1 MTCVGQVIGAVVAET
16 QAQAQRAAKMVKIS
30 YEELP
35 RILTIEVIAL
45 LISRVFRARLK
56 FNFGLVCRPLMPAP
70 ALESNE
76 IIRIFSPLKGLAV
89 ISHFEVAR
97 ETGLMLCR
105 SALRD
110 CFEDANTFSLTVAQV
125 SLHLARLWKQPYDK
139 CYYLHM
145 LYSLVSCI
153 Y

>member
-1 MTCVGQVIGAVVAET
+1 MSSCSVLICTACGQVTCVGQVIGAVVAET

-76 IIRIFSPLKGLAV
+76 IIRIFSP
-89 ISHFEVAR
+89 FE
-97 ETGLMLCR
+97 
-105 SALRD
+105 
-110 CFEDANTFSLTVAQV
+110 
-125 SLHLARLWKQPYDK
+125 RL
-139 CYYLHM
+139 
-145 LYSLVSCI
+145 SCN
-153 Y
+153 

>member
-76 IIRIFSPLKGLAV
+76 IITIFSP
-89 ISHFEVAR
+89 FE
-97 ETGLMLCR
+97 
-105 SALRD
+105 
-110 CFEDANTFSLTVAQV
+110 
-125 SLHLARLWKQPYDK
+125 RL
-139 CYYLHM
+139 
-145 LYSLVSCI
+145 SCN
-153 Y
+153 